1 MDQCGSAQ
9 KVRHAMSNEAEYRR
23 NAAETVQLAHRAPS
37 VADQSRLLALAE
49 AWLDLADRASR
60 RIRRPVN
67 VHPLV
72 REKLDP
78 YTEPNTDQLG
88 GRTSD

>member
-1 MDQCGSAQ
+1 
-9 KVRHAMSNEAEYRR
+9 MSNETEYRR
-23 NAAETVQLAHRAPS
+23 NAGETVQLAHRAPS

-49 AWLDLADRASR
+49 AWLDLADRARQVASR
-60 RIRRPVN
+60 RIRRPAT

-78 YTEPNTDQLG
+78 YTEPPSG
-88 GRTSD
+88 SASD